1 MTDSHARSLESV
13 VQDMLP
19 SRCAT
24 VCTLVGNDETSPYL
38 EERNQVQ
45 GYAANRMNE
54 CFAGRRAARRVVNAM
69 GASPLLYRQ
78 RFGGEPIWPQG
89 FIGSITHTGRVAL
102 AVAARSSTAHSIGV
116 DFEVEQTIPTDQWDI
131 ILHPSEIAQSGS
143 LHPLVG
149 ARSPAS
155 FSPQRRTF
163 HKMQYKTTCDFI
175 DYAEVA
181 MELELDQGLVNVKNI
196 RRSRKLDSLNCFY
209 IEGRHKAVE
218 GHTLT
223 AFTAK

>member
-1 MTDSHARSLESV
+1 MTDSHARSLKSV

-24 VCTLVGNDETSPYL
+24 GCMLVGNDETSPYL

-69 GASPLLYRQ
+69 GASPLLYPQ
-78 RFGGEPIWPQG
+78 GFGGEPIWPQG

-116 DFEVEQTIPTDQWDI
+116 DFEVEQTTPYRPMGYYPAPLRNRSVRLAPPT
-131 ILHPSEIAQSGS
+131 
-143 LHPLVG
+143 
-149 ARSPAS
+149 
-155 FSPQRRTF
+155 
-163 HKMQYKTTCDFI
+163 
-175 DYAEVA
+175 
-181 MELELDQGLVNVKNI
+181 
-196 RRSRKLDSLNCFY
+196 RRSALSRILFSTKEDLSQNAIQNHMRLC
-209 IEGRHKAVE
+209 
-218 GHTLT
+218 
-223 AFTAK
+223 

>member
-19 SRCAT
+19 PHCAT
-24 VCTLVGNDETSPYL
+24 GCTLVGNDETSPYL

-78 RFGGEPIWPQG
+78 GFGGEPIWPQG

-116 DFEVEQTIPTDQWDI
+116 DFEVEQTIPTDQ
-131 ILHPSEIAQSGS
+131 
-143 LHPLVG
+143 
-149 ARSPAS
+149 
-155 FSPQRRTF
+155 
-163 HKMQYKTTCDFI
+163 
-175 DYAEVA
+175 
-181 MELELDQGLVNVKNI
+181 
-196 RRSRKLDSLNCFY
+196 
-209 IEGRHKAVE
+209 
-218 GHTLT
+218 
-223 AFTAK
+223 